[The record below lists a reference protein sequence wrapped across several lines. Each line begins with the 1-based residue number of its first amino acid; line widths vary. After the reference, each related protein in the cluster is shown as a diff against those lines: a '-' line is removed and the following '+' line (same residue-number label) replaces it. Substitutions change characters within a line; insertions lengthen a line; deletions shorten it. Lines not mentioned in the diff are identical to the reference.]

1 MSDVFRA
8 PCASLVHPSCI
19 HVFECALH
27 RVDWCLVCLLCLEPE
42 AETGNEVEHE
52 FSNEVEH
59 EVSNE
64 FEHEDPSFDP
74 NVFSSGKMTEP
85 R

>member
-1 MSDVFRA
+1 MF
-8 PCASLVHPSCI
+8 
-19 HVFECALH
+19 FECALH
-27 RVDWCLVCLLCLEPE
+27 FVDWCLVCLSCLEP
-42 AETGNEVEHE
+42 EVEHE